1 MDKQV
6 KKIIPCIDIKDGKA
20 VKGINFAGI
29 KEVGNVVSLAQKYAN
44 LGADEI
50 VLLDI
55 SATTEKRKINREWIK
70 EAVEKVNVPFIVGGG
85 ISSVKDAQELFDMGV
100 KRISVGSAA
109 IRDPNLINELVKEFG
124 SEAIVAAIDAK
135 NIDKEWMVFEAAGTV
150 NSGKELMA
158 WAEEVQNRGVGM
170 VLFTSMNHDGEQ
182 KGYPLNVLANL
193 KSILSIPLIASG
205 GAGSVQDFYYAL
217 VHGKVDAVLAAS
229 VFHFNLIDID
239 ELKFTLWRAG
249 VDVDLT
255 TIFRNLNYDDKGLIP
270 AIIQD
275 VESGLNL
282 MLGYMNAK
290 SLQLT
295 LDTKKV
301 TFWSRSRNKLW
312 VKGEES
318 GHFLNLYDIRVDCD
332 RDALLLKARP
342 VGPTCHTGS
351 ITCWREKLNNHHFL
365 QYLEDVLNERRLES
379 PDQSYT
385 AYLYT
390 KGSAK
395 IAQKV
400 GEEAVELVIEAMRD
414 RDDLFLNEAA
424 DLLYHYIVLLLDR
437 GYSLTDVVQVL
448 QKRHKGVDD

>member
-1 MDKQV
+1 
-6 KKIIPCIDIKDGKA
+6 
-20 VKGINFAGI
+20 
-29 KEVGNVVSLAQKYAN
+29 
-44 LGADEI
+44 
-50 VLLDI
+50 
-55 SATTEKRKINREWIK
+55 
-70 EAVEKVNVPFIVGGG
+70 
-85 ISSVKDAQELFDMGV
+85 
-100 KRISVGSAA
+100 
-109 IRDPNLINELVKEFG
+109 
-124 SEAIVAAIDAK
+124 
-135 NIDKEWMVFEAAGTV
+135 MVFEAAGTV

-332 RDALLLKARP
+332 RDALLVKARP